1 MSQLDVQCYS
11 AGGAIRITAMTNDIA
26 RESAQVGSEVGSIL
40 AGRYRIDAVIG
51 RGGMAT
57 VYRAT
62 DEALG
67 RTVALKVF
75 RTDLADAD
83 DVRRQQEE
91 IRLIAGLNHFALVTL
106 FDAIADDSSGEHGRA
121 FIVMQYVDGTDLR
134 LRLNEGPLDS
144 RTVAMVGADLA
155 EALAY
160 VHDRGVVHR
169 DIKPANILLPNR
181 ENEVTGPQAMLAD
194 FGIARIVDAT
204 RLTATGSVIGTASYL
219 SPEQATGSALSS
231 ATDVYS
237 LGLVLIECLTGV
249 RSFPG
254 TAIETV
260 SARLIR
266 DPEVPE
272 QFGDGWSE
280 LLHSMTAREPTAR
293 LDALA
298 AAAALRALAMEAPA
312 DEPAEEPDAA
322 PTERFPT
329 QVDSDSADSDSADSD
344 SAEATLRYPIVD
356 DHGLGDPTAA
366 LAGATAQLDATERMT
381 GAPTPPVDR
390 PPASATPASR
400 EPSRRKQGPRR
411 RVQILAAVVALLVI
425 IGLGSWAAVSISRA
439 QSASAGSSS
448 SVQYPAVPGN
458 LGTHLQQLQKA
469 VQP

>member
-1 MSQLDVQCYS
+1 MCSVTPLV
-11 AGGAIRITAMTNDIA
+11 ARLELRPMTNDIA

-298 AAAALRALAMEAPA
+298 AAAALRAIAMEAPA
-312 DEPAEEPDAA
+312 EEPAEEPDAA
-322 PTERFPT
+322 PTERFPA
-329 QVDSDSADSDSADSD
+329 QVDSDSADSDSADSN

-356 DHGLGDPTAA
+356 DQGLGDPTAA
-366 LAGATAQLDATERMT
+366 LAGGTAQLDATERMT
-381 GAPTPPVDR
+381 GAPMPPVDR
-390 PPASATPASR
+390 PQASATPGSA
-400 EPSRRKQGPRR
+400 EPSRRKPSQRKREPRR

-425 IGLGSWAAVSISRA
+425 IGLGSWA
-439 QSASAGSSS
+439 
-448 SVQYPAVPGN
+448 
-458 LGTHLQQLQKA
+458 
-469 VQP
+469 